1 VTDDANQSDAEK
13 ALPTDWAALRVEAAK
28 LGISLSELQQ
38 RQRETNARR
47 ARKLQS
53 GQIHKPTEKTET

>member
-13 ALPTDWAALRVEAAK
+13 ALPTDWAALREEAAK

-38 RQRETNARR
+38 RQREMNARR

-53 GQIHKPTEKTET
+53 GQISKPPENK

>member
-1 VTDDANQSDAEK
+1 MIDDANQSDAEK

-38 RQRETNARR
+38 RQREMNARR
-47 ARKLQS
+47 SRKLQS
-53 GQIHKPTEKTET
+53 GLMPKPTGK